1 MEPPSAYERHQRLIA
16 DFQKFYGGAGASASA
31 GSSKPTPA
39 VTDVDLLRKAHR
51 FIDDDDDDDESTYES
66 RLAKRYYDQLHK
78 EYCLADLSRFRKS
91 EIGLR
96 WRTQQEVFAGKGQF
110 ECAALDCAERSG
122 LRSFE
127 VEFNYREGGAAKVA
141 LVKVRVC
148 RECSFRLNFKHF
160 KRIAA
165 EKRKSAKR
173 RDGSKRQ
180 RKEAADEPR
189 DESDA
194 DEPAPQSDAGQRADA
209 LLAEVEAMLTAEA
222 NARSRAST
230 QTEEPAFSGLFL

>member
-1 MEPPSAYERHQRLIA
+1 MEPPNAYERHQKLIS
-16 DFQKFYGGAGASASA
+16 DFQKFYGGASA
-31 GSSKPTPA
+31 SSKPTPV

-51 FIDDDDDDDESTYES
+51 FIDDNGDDESTYES

-96 WRTQQEVFAGKGQF
+96 WRTQQEVFVGKGQF
-110 ECAALDCAERSG
+110 ECAALDCDERSG

-173 RDGSKRQ
+173 RESSKRQ

-194 DEPAPQSDAGQRADA
+194 DEPAPQSDVGQRADA

-222 NARSRAST
+222 NARTRAST
-230 QTEEPAFSGLFL
+230 KAEEPAFNGLFL